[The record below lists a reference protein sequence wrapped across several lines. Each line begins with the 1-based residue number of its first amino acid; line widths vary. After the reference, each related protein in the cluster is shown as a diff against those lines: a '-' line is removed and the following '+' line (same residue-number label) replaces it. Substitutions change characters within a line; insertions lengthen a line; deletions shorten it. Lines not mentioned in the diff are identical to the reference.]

1 MSYILYRPPLV
12 ILTLKKKKRKKTR
25 KTIEDKKTLLNCNQ
39 TKHVSIV
46 HVCSCLFCIKKDYI
60 ATCVM
65 LIDIRALPTGCCKG
79 KLSYKAILVRVL
91 LFPRY
96 LHEGD
101 MNMSVFSGDV

>member
-1 MSYILYRPPLV
+1 M
-12 ILTLKKKKRKKTR
+12 
-25 KTIEDKKTLLNCNQ
+25 
-39 TKHVSIV
+39 
-46 HVCSCLFCIKKDYI
+46 
-60 ATCVM
+60 CVM
-65 LIDIRALPTGCCKG
+65 LLDIRALPPGCCKG